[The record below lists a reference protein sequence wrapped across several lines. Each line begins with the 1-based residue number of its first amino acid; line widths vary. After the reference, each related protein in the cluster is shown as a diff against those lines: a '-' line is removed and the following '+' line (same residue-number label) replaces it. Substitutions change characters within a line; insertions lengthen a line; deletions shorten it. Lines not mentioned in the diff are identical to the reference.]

1 MQAKLRR
8 IRTFGALGAAGMA
21 AAATLVTAA
30 PASAAADDDFTLYAK
45 EVPSEDQGPQQAPK
59 VGDSFSSADDLY
71 QHKGG
76 DKVGRDG
83 AVCTVVRTGDP
94 MDIQCVGTF
103 SLSGGQLT
111 AQVLLA
117 VPADESAQPST
128 FDVSITGGTD
138 DYRGASGQIHFT
150 DDGDYQRLDFD
161 LGD

>member
-1 MQAKLRR
+1 MLRRRR
-8 IRTFGALGAAGMA
+8 IRIYGALGAAGLA
-21 AAATLVTAA
+21 AAAALTTAA
-30 PASAAADDDFTLYAK
+30 PVSATDGDFTLYAK
-45 EVPSEDQGPQQAPK
+45 EVPADEEGPGDQQAPK
-59 VGDSFSSADDLY
+59 VGDAFASADDLY

-83 AVCTVVRTGDP
+83 AACTVVRAGDP

-103 SLSGGQLT
+103 VLSGGQLT
-111 AQVLLA
+111 AQVLLT
-117 VPADESAQPST
+117 VPLDESAQPT
-128 FDVSITGGTD
+128 DFVASITGGTD